1 MNDQMRQA
9 IIEIATEVYNQ
20 KGTSYGNAD
29 VPAHLHNGIDSS
41 QIPPTSLTNVQT
53 LSSQGTGVLNG
64 ITVSKM
70 NPPIAVFPLPVLS
83 AVPTGIAPDGTLVL
97 TNISGTYGLYA
108 RVNSTWVYIG
118 PDIGL

>member
-1 MNDQMRQA
+1 MEMLMCLL
-9 IIEIATEVYNQ
+9 IYITELI
-20 KGTSYGNAD
+20 
-29 VPAHLHNGIDSS
+29 LHKFL
-41 QIPPTSLTNVQT
+41 PTSLTNVQT